1 MKDLTQGNIYKN
13 FVLFAIPLILAGL
26 LSSGYNTIDTI
37 IAGKFIGESG
47 LAATGSTS
55 SLLGFL
61 SWVFWGWGMGL
72 SIYIGRL
79 FGAKD
84 YQTLKTT
91 IYNNLIVLIAVTLF
105 ISMLIIIFRNFIMDI
120 FQVDSAIRKEA
131 LRYMVCYIAG
141 LFTIVL
147 SSSFVHI
154 MNALGISGFPF
165 YMSLISAVLNI
176 AGNIFTIVV
185 LKMGV
190 TGVALSTVF
199 SALAVDI
206 FYLLK
211 LRSCF
216 NEMGVEKHRVTYC
229 PACVK
234 SALAFAAP
242 VTLQQALMSCAGL
255 LVSPMINALGSV
267 ATAAHTVSIRLYDI
281 NSQIYQ
287 HSAKA
292 LGNYTSQSI
301 GAGKIKNLQKGVY
314 AGLLQG
320 IVFVLPTLLACIIF
334 AKPICKMFFPSDY
347 SGEALTYCIH
357 YLRFFLP
364 FILFNLVNNLTHTF
378 FRAAGS
384 MKFLLSLSSLGALVR
399 LIAIYLLIPVL
410 GMYGVFAG
418 NVISWITEAVVSVI
432 VYFSGNW
439 KTPLLRELEQAENKK
454 QAAPAAMSNCQ

>member
-13 FVLFAIPLILAGL
+13 FILFAIPLILAGL

-37 IAGKFIGESG
+37 IAGKYIGENG

-61 SWVFWGWGMGL
+61 GWVFWGWGMGL

-84 YQTLKTT
+84 YQTLKAT

-105 ISMLIIIFRNFIMDI
+105 ISMLIIVFRDFIIDI
-120 FQVDSAIRKEA
+120 FQVDSVIRKES
-131 LRYMVCYIAG
+131 LQYMICYIAG
-141 LFTIVL
+141 LFAIVL
-147 SSSFVHI
+147 SSCFVHI

-165 YMSLISAVLNI
+165 YMSLISAILNI

-199 SALAVDI
+199 SALVTDLL
-206 FYLLK
+206 YLFK

-216 NEMGVEKHRVTYC
+216 REMGVEKQRVTYH
-229 PACVK
+229 PASVK

-242 VTLQQALMSCAGL
+242 VTLQQALMSCASL

-267 ATAAHTVSIRLYDI
+267 ATAAHTVSIRVYDI

-292 LGNYTSQSI
+292 LGNFTSQSI

-320 IVFVLPTLLACIIF
+320 VAFVLPTLLACAFF

-347 SGEALTYCIH
+347 NGESLTYCIH
-357 YLRFFLP
+357 YVRFFLP

-384 MKFLLSLSSLGALVR
+384 MKFLISLSSLGALVR
-399 LIAIYLLIPVL
+399 LIAIYLLIPKL
-410 GMYGVFAG
+410 GMYGVFTG
-418 NVISWITEAVVSVI
+418 NVISWIAEAVISVVI
-432 VYFSGNW
+432 YFSGSW
-439 KTPLLRELEQAENKK
+439 KIPLIRELEQTENRN
-454 QAAPAAMSNCQ
+454 Q